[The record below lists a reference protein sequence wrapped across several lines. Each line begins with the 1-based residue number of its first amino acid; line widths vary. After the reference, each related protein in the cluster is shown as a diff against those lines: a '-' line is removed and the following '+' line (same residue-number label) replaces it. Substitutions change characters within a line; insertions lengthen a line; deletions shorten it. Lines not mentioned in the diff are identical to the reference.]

1 MKAVNMKDKSL
12 SKKLSDNKDS
22 IIGVK
27 DILKSE
33 GKDVFQ
39 EGLHISLP
47 QNYIN
52 KG

>member
-1 MKAVNMKDKSL
+1 MKAVSVKNKFF
-12 SKKLSDNKDS
+12 SKRFRDNKDPT
-22 IIGVK
+22 IRVK
-27 DILKSE
+27 DILESE

>member
-1 MKAVNMKDKSL
+1 MKA
-12 SKKLSDNKDS
+12 SKFFSKRFCDNKGP

-27 DILKSE
+27 DILESE